1 MRVFDK
7 LSSGFRRKVEQ
18 ESVVFNPGQT
28 HWRPPT
34 VSILETPRER
44 FLRERRH
51 RRRAAN
57 RTRNAVAKQ
66 ARKVNRG
73 AYSGR

>member
-1 MRVFDK
+1 MNLNPFKKLRDK
-7 LSSGFRRKVEQ
+7 RRHEAPPK
-18 ESVVFNPGQT
+18 SVASA
-28 HWRPPT
+28 WRPPAAPT
-34 VSILETPRER
+34 IQESPREK

-66 ARKVNRG
+66 SRKVNRYL
-73 AYSGR
+73 ASAKD

>member
-1 MRVFDK
+1 MIFDK
-7 LSSGFRRKVEQ
+7 LTSRFRKSLPIERKVAA
-18 ESVVFNPGQT
+18 T
-28 HWRPPT
+28 TWRPPT

-51 RRRAAN
+51 RRKAAN

-66 ARKVNRG
+66 SRKVNR
-73 AYSGR
+73 